1 MKCKDCSRCV
11 KGYFSD
17 KKEEYVCVGTK
28 EPFIIGGDLNVNCSV
43 YPERKVDVEREEIVN
58 ELVIRASRKSNLS
71 STKLLKTI
79 NDCGLLGVYN
89 LGMIDMLNY
98 LLESD
103 AFEM

>member
-11 KGYFSD
+11 KGYFTD
-17 KKEEYVCVGTK
+17 KKDEYVCVGTK

-43 YPERKVDVEREEIVN
+43 YPNKKDDTEREEIVK
-58 ELVIRASRKSNLS
+58 ELIIRASRKSNLS

-79 NDCGLLGVYN
+79 NDGGLIGVYN
-89 LGMIDMLNY
+89 LGMMDMLNY

-103 AFEM
+103 VLEM